1 MKTIRETFEERI
13 QILLPGMKILSKRDS
28 RWYRFLAWV
37 LKPFIPDY
45 MDRFSSAGLDGNIY
59 LDDKSWNKPD
69 INILPILAH
78 EAVHLYD
85 RKKAGFFLYQ
95 FAYWFP
101 QVLSVF
107 ALLAFLSPWFL
118 LALVFLTP
126 LPAPFRANIEQDGY
140 SMQLF
145 TYVKLRP
152 DVDVTT
158 YIDSVV
164 DMFFDRSYYFMWPFN
179 RKGLRLA
186 FLLNSRR
193 LNIDHPMFRFVNEF
207 IDEINS

>member
-59 LDDKSWNKPD
+59 LDEGSWNKPD
-69 INILPILAH
+69 TNILPILAH

-85 RKKAGFFLYQ
+85 RKKSGSLMFM
-95 FAYWFP
+95 FAYLFP
-101 QVLSVF
+101 QCLSILAV
-107 ALLAFLSPWFL
+107 LAFLSPWFL

-126 LPAPFRANIEQDGY
+126 LPAPFRANIEQDGF

-145 TYVKLRP
+145 TYVRLRP

-164 DMFFDRSYYFMWPFN
+164 DMFFDGSYYFMWPFG
-179 RKGLRLA
+179 RKRLSLT

-193 LNIDHPMFRFVNEF
+193 MNIDHPMFRFVNEF